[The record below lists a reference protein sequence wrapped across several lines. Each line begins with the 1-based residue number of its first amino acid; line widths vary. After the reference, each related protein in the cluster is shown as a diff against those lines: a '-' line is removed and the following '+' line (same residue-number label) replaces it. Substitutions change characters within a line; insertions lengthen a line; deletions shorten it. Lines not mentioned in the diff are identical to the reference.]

1 MVEQGIWRRRT
12 NQELRELCKNLD
24 IVIDIKTE
32 GTGMGWTRS
41 KDGSGRTVRKV
52 LESKPEGS
60 IRMGRDRLR
69 WVEDVEKDLLETKVK
84 R

>member
-1 MVEQGIWRRRT
+1 
-12 NQELRELCKNLD
+12 
-24 IVIDIKTE
+24 
-32 GTGMGWTRS
+32 MGWTRS